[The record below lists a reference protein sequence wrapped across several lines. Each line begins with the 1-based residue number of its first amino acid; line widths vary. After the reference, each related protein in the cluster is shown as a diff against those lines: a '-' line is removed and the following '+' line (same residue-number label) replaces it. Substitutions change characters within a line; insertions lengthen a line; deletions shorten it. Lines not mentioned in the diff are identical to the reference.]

1 MIRGQ
6 YYHAVTLPAHP
17 ALNGYT
23 GFLMRK
29 VSAAWFEGFT
39 DFTGRYG
46 LHPMH
51 FGMLSILDADG
62 PISQQ
67 ELSRRTGVDPSTMVA
82 RNDVLEELEL
92 IERRRSST
100 DRRSYEIRLTPK
112 GVATLKDLRKEA
124 RAFMNDIFRDLD
136 GEERKELNRLLEKLA
151 ATVDADTAAAQ
162 SAESEAADR

>member
-1 MIRGQ
+1 MIREG
-6 YYHAVTLPAHP
+6 YYQAVTFPTHP
-17 ALNGYT
+17 ALSAYT

-29 VSAAWFEGFT
+29 VSAASFEAFSAIT
-39 DFTGRYG
+39 AKHG

-67 ELSRRTGVDPSTMVA
+67 ELSQRTGVDPSTMVA

-92 IERRRSST
+92 IERHRSTT

-112 GVATLKDLRKEA
+112 GVRTLKALRKEA
-124 RAFMNDIFRDLD
+124 QEFMENFFRVLEP
-136 GEERKELNRLLEKLA
+136 GEREELNRLLAKLA
-151 ATVDADTAAAQ
+151 ASVDEDAG
-162 SAESEAADR
+162 